1 MARFLNVIHKKAA
14 DNARLSTE
22 EEVETA
28 QNIPEEKLRDEDL
41 VSIVHGFAYSMLTDC
56 FLDTHTSTEP

>member
-14 DNARLSTE
+14 DNARLAAE

-41 VSIVHGFAYSMLTDC
+41 VSILQGFFF
-56 FLDTHTSTEP
+56 FLLIQC